1 MLGGPLRGR
10 LSVAFGPQMIRWA
23 DARFAARFG
32 ARRPAPKKR
41 YGKEHAAYEWRQWLR
56 HLLAYVVAGVVLAL
70 FTVLVGEVGPAL
82 PLWSVMEPWSLV
94 LVISLVTRWPLAKA
108 RLLRSMTM
116 RPIRG
121 AEMAVNEGDSRC
133 SRPAI

>member
-94 LVISLVTRWPLAKA
+94 LVIDFVISFSYTLAPRKGPVA
-108 RLLRSMTM
+108 TVDDHA
-116 RPIRG
+116 P
-121 AEMAVNEGDSRC
+121 DSGR
-133 SRPAI
+133 